1 MAMSDELGRLAEL
14 HQRGALSDAEFATAK
29 ARVLAEPGSGHD
41 PVAAINTLRRSQSD
55 RWIGGVCGGLSQ
67 FTGVS
72 SWVWRLFFALLVLCA
87 GTGMLAYLLL
97 WIFVPEEDAQR
108 LRLSGPTST

>member
-14 HQRGALSDAEFATAK
+14 HQRGDLSDTEFAAAK
-29 ARVLAEPGSGHD
+29 ARVLAEPGRY

-55 RWIGGVCGGLSQ
+55 RWLGGVCGGLGQ

-72 SWVWRLFFALLVLCA
+72 AWVWRLFFALLVLCA

-97 WIFVPEEDAQR
+97 WIFVPAEEVQR
-108 LRLSGPTST
+108 LRLSGPSSM

>member
-14 HQRGALSDAEFATAK
+14 HQRGDLSDSEFAAAK
-29 ARVLAEPGSGHD
+29 ARVLAEPADSHHR
-41 PVAAINTLRRSQSD
+41 VAAINTLRRSQAD
-55 RWIGGVCGGLSQ
+55 RWIGGVCGGLGQ

-97 WIFVPEEDAQR
+97 WIFVPEEDLQR
-108 LRLSGPTST
+108 LQLSGPSST